1 MKVFRR
7 LLKFIFALIAI
18 AVVIGAFV
26 LIFNALAPRSD
37 GGLLV
42 VSKGFPTPASVADI
56 PLGLYLQQHQ
66 AELNTPASDDPTP
79 VLFTILPGELP
90 ADVSIQL
97 QNQGIIRDAD
107 LFLKLIK
114 YEHIDTKIQAGE
126 YVLRRSM
133 KMDEI
138 IEALQ
143 HGRARAVAVIVRP
156 GWRAEEIAEYLASLG
171 LVNFNKDKFLQSV
184 KNGSFDYAFLR
195 DRPRGALPTNEGF
208 LFPETYNV
216 PFDIPNDTLITLMLD
231 TFNQRVTDKMRQQA
245 ASAKLTMFEVVTLAS
260 IVEREAAVPSERPV
274 IASVYLNR
282 LKKKLLLQADPTVQY
297 AMGYQAASK
306 QWWKTPIT
314 LEEYQHVDSPYNT
327 YLHPGLPPGP
337 ICNPSLAS
345 ITAVLEPAQTEYLY
359 FVGKG
364 DGSHVFAKTYEEHQQ
379 NLQKYGYK

>member
-114 YEHIDTKIQAGE
+114 YEHIDTKI
-126 YVLRRSM
+126 
-133 KMDEI
+133 
-138 IEALQ
+138 
-143 HGRARAVAVIVRP
+143 
-156 GWRAEEIAEYLASLG
+156 
-171 LVNFNKDKFLQSV
+171 
-184 KNGSFDYAFLR
+184 
-195 DRPRGALPTNEGF
+195 
-208 LFPETYNV
+208 
-216 PFDIPNDTLITLMLD
+216 
-231 TFNQRVTDKMRQQA
+231 
-245 ASAKLTMFEVVTLAS
+245 
-260 IVEREAAVPSERPV
+260 
-274 IASVYLNR
+274 
-282 LKKKLLLQADPTVQY
+282 
-297 AMGYQAASK
+297 
-306 QWWKTPIT
+306 
-314 LEEYQHVDSPYNT
+314 
-327 YLHPGLPPGP
+327 
-337 ICNPSLAS
+337 
-345 ITAVLEPAQTEYLY
+345 
-359 FVGKG
+359 
-364 DGSHVFAKTYEEHQQ
+364 
-379 NLQKYGYK
+379 